1 MQLIFEVNGSGH
13 LALSHDEE
21 RPERSLLDIARGLAI
36 EKMVPLGDVSLRF
49 VDVDRRTFA
58 SEVIF

>member
-1 MQLIFEVNGSGH
+1 MQLIFEVNGSGQ

-21 RPERSLLDIARGLAI
+21 RPERSLLDIAMGLAI